1 MTEKRKPT
9 SEEWDKIRVLYLKG
23 VKPRFIVDK
32 FPHLNITAKA
42 ISSKFSNNKTREKRD
57 KIKERVEEKLLND
70 IEKQQEEANR
80 ALIDVSI
87 KIVDV
92 VKNYL
97 EKGQYND
104 FAGFSYGKM
113 VKTSSN
119 TLNTFAFNQVVK
131 AVSAAQE
138 IQRKALGMDDK
149 DKGKELP
156 APIINIDFGE

>member
-1 MTEKRKPT
+1 MAKRKP
-9 SEEWDKIRVLYLKG
+9 SEKDWQKIKALYLKG
-23 VKPRFIVDK
+23 EKPRFIALK
-32 FPHLNITAKA
+32 FPELDITAKS
-42 ISSKFSNNKTREKRD
+42 ISSKFSRNNTTKKRD
-57 KIKERVEEKLLND
+57 KIKQKVEEKLLND

-131 AVSAAQE
+131 AVSEAQK